1 MVFNSIRRRLRDW
14 SGKVQQAFHH
24 VSGKLGKGI
33 HGLGEVSG
41 RIGKGGTRLGSI
53 LSDFGGAIAPILQL
67 AGAAGVPG
75 VGAVGSAI
83 GALSGLSK
91 QVGSV
96 ATGVSQATRSGSLSA
111 VLQQARQLGV
121 GTRGIGLA

>member
-24 VSGKLGKGI
+24 VSGKLGRGI

-41 RIGKGGTRLGSI
+41 RIGKGGTRLGAI
-53 LSDFGGAIAPILQL
+53 LSDFGSAIAPVLQL

-75 VGAVGSAI
+75 VGVVGSAI
-83 GALSGLSK
+83 GALSGLSR
-91 QVGSV
+91 QVGQV
-96 ATGVSQATRSGSLSA
+96 ATGVSQAALGSSLSG
-111 VLQQARQLGV
+111 VMQQARQLGV
-121 GTRGIGLA
+121 GTRGLGLA